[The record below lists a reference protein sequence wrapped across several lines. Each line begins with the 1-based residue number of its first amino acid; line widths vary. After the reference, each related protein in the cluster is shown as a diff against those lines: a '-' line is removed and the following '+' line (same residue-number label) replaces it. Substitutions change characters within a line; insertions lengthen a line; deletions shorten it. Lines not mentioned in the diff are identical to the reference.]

1 MSTPRPGDEGAP
13 TNPSV
18 YLAPLKPRPMVEM
31 PAMATLAA
39 ELLRTPHAMLQ
50 LAPDEAALVVG
61 QMGLIDFP
69 AGTTLFREGDDTRSS
84 HMLLLLEGEVQV
96 DTAAAGEPDVVAI
109 SVLGP
114 GNIIGEMSLLDG
126 APRSASCTAI
136 TAVRA
141 AGLGR
146 RGLERLIEEQPR
158 VAAKLMVGLA
168 KRIADRLRALGHQVQ
183 MYAQLAGRLQAE
195 LDAARSRR

>member
-1 MSTPRPGDEGAP
+1 MRSGDDGATP
-13 TNPSV
+13 TSPSV
-18 YLAPLKPRPMVEM
+18 YLAPLKPRPLVEM
-31 PAMATLAA
+31 PALATLAA

-50 LAPDEAALVVG
+50 LAPDEAALVVAH
-61 QMGLIDFP
+61 MGLIDFP

-96 DTAAAGEPDVVAI
+96 DTAASGEPDVVAI

-126 APRSASCTAI
+126 APRSASCTAV

-146 RGLERLIEEQPR
+146 RGLERLIEEQPK

-195 LDAARSRR
+195 LEAERGRP